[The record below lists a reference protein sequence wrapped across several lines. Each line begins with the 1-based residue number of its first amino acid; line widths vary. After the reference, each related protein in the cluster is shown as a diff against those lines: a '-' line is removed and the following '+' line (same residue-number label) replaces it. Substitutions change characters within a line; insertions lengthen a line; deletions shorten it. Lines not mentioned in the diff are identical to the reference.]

1 MKSAQVKV
9 VGVQTD
15 KEVGVNEEGKILVKG
30 DLVMKG
36 YFDNLEETALRIHD
50 GWYDTGDIGRMDEDG
65 FLWHHGRLKRFVKIG
80 GEMVSLVRTET
91 VLEEFLPDGVDCCV
105 VEIPDAIKGARI
117 VVAITEQVKEKEILK
132 NMAKKLPAIAL
143 PKKFVVMESLPK
155 MGSGK
160 IDFRTVTDLVKE
172 ALEI

>member
-1 MKSAQVKV
+1 
-9 VGVQTD
+9 
-15 KEVGVNEEGKILVKG
+15 
-30 DLVMKG
+30 
-36 YFDNLEETALRIHD
+36 
-50 GWYDTGDIGRMDEDG
+50 
-65 FLWHHGRLKRFVKIG
+65 
-80 GEMVSLVRTET
+80 
-91 VLEEFLPDGVDCCV
+91 
-105 VEIPDAIKGARI
+105 
-117 VVAITEQVKEKEILK
+117 VAITEQVKEKEILK